1 MFISIPFE
9 AWLIEN
15 LNLSNSWST
24 IFGLIC
30 WRLRKNRNVKVF
42 EGETWSVD
50 SMISQS
56 RSWARAVQNYVTCK
70 VKTTIPVS
78 KLVSWSPPRL
88 GSWKL
93 NTDGAVKGVSQ
104 VASAGGVIR
113 NDVRVWFKGYS
124 RSLGHGSVIV
134 AELWAI
140 YDGLQLA
147 WDNGIR
153 LEVESDNQA
162 VVFMVNS
169 NREDGS
175 CFSLVWNI
183 WSMCDKNWSVVIKYV
198 YREANSVADFLAS
211 WSSGRDTGVYLHDAP
226 PIGVRNLL
234 LSDRLKTSYVRAGQA
249 IVSS

>member
-1 MFISIPFE
+1 M
-9 AWLIEN
+9 IEN
-15 LNLSNSWST
+15 LNLSKVADGYSWST

-30 WRLRKNRNVKVF
+30 WRLWKNRNAKVF
-42 EGETWSVD
+42 GGETWSVD

-56 RSWARAVQNYVTCK
+56 RSWARAVQNYVTRK
-70 VKTTIPVS
+70 VKNTVPVS
-78 KLVSWSPPRL
+78 KLVSWSPPTP

-93 NTDGAVKGVSQ
+93 NTDEAVKGVSQ

-113 NDVRVWFKGYS
+113 NDVGVWFKGYS

-134 AELWAI
+134 AELWVI
-140 YDGLQLA
+140 YNGLQLT

-153 LEVESDNQA
+153 SLEVESDNQA
-162 VVFMVNS
+162 MVFMVNS

-175 CFSLVWNI
+175 CFSLVRNI
-183 WSMCDKNWSVVIKYV
+183 WSMCDRNWSVVIKHV

-211 WSSGRDTGVYLHDAP
+211 WSSSRDTGMHLHDEP

-234 LSDRLKTSYVRAGQA
+234 LSDRLGTSYVQAGQTV
-249 IVSS
+249 VSS